1 MLTVITRR
9 APAIPL
15 TRLALSRGY
24 TSSVKEG
31 SVAQSKG
38 ILEKAHEDEYARK
51 HEAELLRKLKAEI
64 EAKKEELVRYQYPR
78 PFYDPSDFEYQA
90 KLQEKHD
97 EVNSKQ

>member
-1 MLTVITRR
+1 MITAIFRR
-9 APAIPL
+9 APTVPL

-38 ILEKAHEDEYARK
+38 FSKKEKAHEDEYARR

-64 EAKKEELVRYQYPR
+64 EAKKDEL
-78 PFYDPSDFEYQA
+78 A

-97 EVNSKQ
+97 EVNSKH